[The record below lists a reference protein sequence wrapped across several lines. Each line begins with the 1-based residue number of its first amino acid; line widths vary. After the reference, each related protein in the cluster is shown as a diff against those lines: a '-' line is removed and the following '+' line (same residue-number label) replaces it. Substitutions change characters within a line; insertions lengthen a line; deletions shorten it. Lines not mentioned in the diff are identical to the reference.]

1 MGLLV
6 LSWSSLLSPRRHQ
19 LFPGGGGGG
28 GGGGGMGW
36 EIVDAFLFLII
47 EEGRGLY
54 SVFIKFFIFHFFH
67 LFCCSAALMVLLGL
81 FCLGFMSRHSSSP
94 YKCS

>member
-28 GGGGGMGW
+28 GGGGMGW

-47 EEGRGLY
+47 EEGRV
-54 SVFIKFFIFHFFH
+54 VFGFH
-67 LFCCSAALMVLLGL
+67 
-81 FCLGFMSRHSSSP
+81 
-94 YKCS
+94 

>member
-28 GGGGGMGW
+28 GGGMGW

-47 EEGRGLY
+47 EEGRV
-54 SVFIKFFIFHFFH
+54 VFGFH
-67 LFCCSAALMVLLGL
+67 
-81 FCLGFMSRHSSSP
+81 
-94 YKCS
+94 